1 METSANRHFWPRVV
15 DFVNMAE
22 QHEKPKRRRYFGE
35 LLLIIVD
42 AVHTSLGFFPN
53 LQGFALLGLRGRQI
67 SMRRDKEALKE
78 QVKENTSPFPKSP
91 EQQVHAA
98 NSRIDKF
105 QEKLKKQQKKV
116 SDTRGIIS
124 YPSVRL
130 RLESIRLRPICHLAY
145 DSYIKALKLNCL
157 KVLVEPRRKTKY

>member
-1 METSANRHFWPRVV
+1 
-15 DFVNMAE
+15 MAE
-22 QHEKPKRRRYFGE
+22 RRAKPKRRRYFGE
-35 LLLIIVD
+35 LLLIIAD

-53 LQGFALLGLRGRQI
+53 LQGFGLLGLRGRQI
-67 SMRRDKEALKE
+67 SVRRDKEALKE
-78 QVKENTSPFPKSP
+78 QVKENAISP

-130 RLESIRLRPICHLAY
+130 RLESIRLRPICHFAY
-145 DSYIKALKLNCL
+145 D
-157 KVLVEPRRKTKY
+157 